1 MNPKSAE
8 NDRMVKELL
17 ETIADL
23 SAYGLISKSD
33 LARTKLLG
41 AVPPVYAPER
51 VVKIRTVIAKMS
63 QSVFAAWL
71 NVSLST
77 VQKWESPT
85 ANKHPSGAAAKLLQ
99 MVEMKGIESLI
110 V

>member
-1 MNPKSAE
+1 MKPKSDE

-17 ETIADL
+17 DTMADL
-23 SAYGLISKSD
+23 STCGLISKSD
-33 LARTKLLG
+33 LARAGILG
-41 AVPPVYAPER
+41 ETPPVYEPAR
-51 VVKIRTVIAKMS
+51 VVKIRTGMAKMS

-71 NVSLST
+71 NVSVST

-99 MVEMKGIESLI
+99 MVETKGIESLL

>member
-1 MNPKSAE
+1 MTKKSAE

-17 ETIADL
+17 ETMADL
-23 SAYGLISKSD
+23 SAHGLISKSD
-33 LARTKLLG
+33 FARTTLRG
-41 AVPPVYAPER
+41 EVPPVYEPER
-51 VVKIRTVIAKMS
+51 VMQIRTAIAKMS

-71 NVSLST
+71 NVSVST

-85 ANKHPSGAAAKLLQ
+85 ANKHPSGAAAKLLH